1 MVSSNTLL
9 KISYVQQSRLFQG
22 FSLIGL
28 KQEPLNLLAEQEINK
43 CYLETKAVTLEH
55 WSLLFSVCS
64 AECYCN

>member
-9 KISYVQQSRLFQG
+9 KISSVQQSRLFQG

-55 WSLLFSVCS
+55 
-64 AECYCN
+64 